1 MQYRS
6 FLHSAVSE
14 WARNLVG
21 ETHLFSQT
29 FNQPYRS
36 LFTPHATSGQVL
48 AVGVVCLPSTGC
60 GAEFG
65 PSTRI
70 QSASMQSR
78 VGQAEQEHRPTPA
91 LPRKC
96 TREAFHCRLPSLAR
110 CVWSA
115 STDTGEINDAALPRL
130 PRLEI
135 VLTP

>member
-1 MQYRS
+1 MQCRS
-6 FLHSAVSE
+6 FLHSAVCE
-14 WARNLVG
+14 WACNLVG

-48 AVGVVCLPSTGC
+48 AVGVVRLPSTGC

-65 PSTRI
+65 PSIRI

-91 LPRKC
+91 PPRNAQERHSIVDSPHWPDVFECEYRHRRNK
-96 TREAFHCRLPSLAR
+96 R
-110 CVWSA
+110 CGVA
-115 STDTGEINDAALPRL
+115 SSPAA
-130 PRLEI
+130 
-135 VLTP
+135 